1 MIQITK
7 VEPSTRKDKKYQ
19 ATLSTGK
26 IIHFGLNGSNTY
38 TDTATKQTRDNYL
51 KRHLANKTE
60 KHLIENLIMSP
71 SLLSYYIT
79 WGESKSIQE
88 NIKTLNKML
97 KNS

>member
-26 IIHFGLNGSNTY
+26 IIHFGLYGSNTY
-38 TDTATKQTRDNYL
+38 TDNATKQTRDNYL

-79 WGESKSIQE
+79 WNTPSLKD
-88 NIKTLNKML
+88 NIKILNKL
-97 KNS
+97 LEKK